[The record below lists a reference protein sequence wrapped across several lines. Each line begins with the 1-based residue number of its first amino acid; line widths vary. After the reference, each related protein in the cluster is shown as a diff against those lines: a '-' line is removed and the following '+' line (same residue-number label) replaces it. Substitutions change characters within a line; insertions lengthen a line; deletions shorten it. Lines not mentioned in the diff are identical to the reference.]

1 MIINLTK
8 KKVLSSQTVHA
19 VSFRTRARGMIG
31 RRFENFDAMVFPR
44 CNAVHT
50 FFMSQPIDI
59 LVADKENKVLKTV
72 SSVPP
77 WKCCIRCP
85 GAVQT
90 VEFPA
95 GSLEA
100 AGTEQG
106 DLLDLNGELDAETKQ
121 EIKQIISKDRKL
133 GCCPVSCTGEQ

>member
-8 KKVLSSQTVHA
+8 KNILAENPWTALSFSV
-19 VSFRTRARGMIG
+19 RARGMIG
-31 RRFENFDAMVFPR
+31 RTFDSFDAMIFPR
-44 CNAVHT
+44 CPAVHT

-59 LVADKENKVLKTV
+59 LFADKENKVLKTV

-106 DLLDLNGELDAETKQ
+106 DILDLNGELDAETKQ